1 MEKKHNRYEKP
12 VLEKMDLVG
21 EGIGAG
27 ECSTGPVAS
36 GQCEAGSVATSVAC
50 REYRRL

>member
-21 EGIGAG
+21 EGIGG
-27 ECSTGPVAS
+27 SECSTGPVAS
-36 GQCEAGSVATSVAC
+36 GNCEAGSVASGCAAGNVPS
-50 REYRRL
+50 